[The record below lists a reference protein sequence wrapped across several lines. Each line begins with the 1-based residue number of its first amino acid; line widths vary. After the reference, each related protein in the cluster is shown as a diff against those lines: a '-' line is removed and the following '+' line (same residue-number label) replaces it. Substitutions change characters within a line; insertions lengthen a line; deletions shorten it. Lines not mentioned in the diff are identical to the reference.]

1 MFLTAEDTGILP
13 MAVNFTF
20 FVAYIEMYA
29 TFVFLSPAAFSGE
42 CSADASWSDVSGLL
56 AVVFAYAFI
65 SGPFDFLG
73 GYILPKEYKKSATSF
88 RSFIRAWFRGSV
100 IHGVMLIAVGLT
112 LINSARVGG
121 FWFTFGA
128 FTILIIVLFA
138 SQRF

>member
-65 SGPFDFLG
+65 SGPFDFL
-73 GYILPKEYKKSATSF
+73 
-88 RSFIRAWFRGSV
+88 
-100 IHGVMLIAVGLT
+100 
-112 LINSARVGG
+112 
-121 FWFTFGA
+121 
-128 FTILIIVLFA
+128 
-138 SQRF
+138 